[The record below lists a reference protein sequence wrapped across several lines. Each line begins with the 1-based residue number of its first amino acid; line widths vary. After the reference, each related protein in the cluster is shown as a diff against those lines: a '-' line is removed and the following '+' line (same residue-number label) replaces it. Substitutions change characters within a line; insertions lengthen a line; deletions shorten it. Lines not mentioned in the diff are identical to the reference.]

1 MNGSFLIAII
11 AALIHFMLSIL
22 VSCAL
27 KNTNDEF
34 LIKVKKLFN
43 QYKDMLL
50 LSSLLVGIIVYMSLQ
65 IAPTLISEFGIENI
79 LKLGKCPEPKLQAY
93 TAPYSE
99 SILSPESVLSLQ
111 SPSQVI

>member
-11 AALIHFMLSIL
+11 AAVIHFMLSIL

-34 LIKVKKLFN
+34 LIKVKKLFT

-65 IAPTLISEFGIENI
+65 IAPTLINEFGIENI
-79 LKLGKCPEPKLQAY
+79 LKLGKCAEPKLQAY

-99 SILSPESVLSLQ
+99 SILSPETVLSLH
-111 SPSQVI
+111 SPSKII